1 MAKSSC
7 PKCHAMKCTMAIF
20 AFFYMCQ
27 IQSPPPPPS
36 LPISTAKLASDWL
49 SVDLDEMDLCYWTL
63 TQTGKNKKS
72 EDSKYLNIA
81 EPSVQAE
88 GMAGAN

>member
-1 MAKSSC
+1 MPC
-7 PKCHAMKCTMAIF
+7 NEVYHGNFCIF
-20 AFFYMCQ
+20 LYVPNTE
-27 IQSPPPPPS
+27 PPPPHPS

-49 SVDLDEMDLCYWTL
+49 SVDLDEMDLCYWTS

-72 EDSKYLNIA
+72 EGPQYLNIV
-81 EPSVQAE
+81 EPSVQAD